1 VLFPVPRSAVP
12 RSAVPL
18 AIVYFTY
25 LIKAILLDLI
35 LKPNQ
40 ILITIRYFIAAAI
53 AKVDSYQKK
62 ELINHGYVTN

>member
-1 VLFPVPRSAVP
+1 M
-12 RSAVPL
+12 
-18 AIVYFTY
+18 YFTY

-53 AKVDSYQKK
+53 ARVDLYQKK
-62 ELINHGYVTN
+62 E